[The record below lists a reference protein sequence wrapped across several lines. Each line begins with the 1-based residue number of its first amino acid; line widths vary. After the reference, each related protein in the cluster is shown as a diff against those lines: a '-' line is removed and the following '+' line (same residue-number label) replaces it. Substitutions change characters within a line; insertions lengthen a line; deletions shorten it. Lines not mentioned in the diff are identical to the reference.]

1 MATSLR
7 VPASS
12 PDHGPRAAGRCG
24 VGPVRVL
31 LADRETL
38 VLEALRAFLAP
49 GHRVVG
55 CARDGIALVEQA
67 LRLQPDLVVSELRLP
82 GLDGL
87 EAARRVLESCRR
99 VRFVFL
105 TSVEDEAQAEQA
117 FAAGASGFLLKSSSG
132 AEFVAGLREVMQG
145 GRVLSRCIASGRP
158 EALARSRGSAGRDGR
173 GPLSPRTAEVVRLL
187 ALGHSMK
194 QAAYELGITP
204 RTVAYHKYGAM
215 HVLGIGSSAELVRF
229 AVRTGMLES
238 LELAAGA

>member
-1 MATSLR
+1 M
-7 VPASS
+7 
-12 PDHGPRAAGRCG
+12 
-24 VGPVRVL
+24 
-31 LADRETL
+31 L

-49 GHRVVG
+49 EHRVVG
-55 CARDGIALVEQA
+55 CARDGLALVEEA
-67 LRLQPDLVVSELRLP
+67 RRLRPDLVVSELRLP

-87 EAARRVLESCRR
+87 EAARRVLETCWR

-105 TSVEDEAQAEQA
+105 TSVEDEAKAEQA
-117 FAAGASGFLLKSSSG
+117 FAAGASGYLLKSSSG
-132 AEFVAGLREVMQG
+132 AEFVAGLREVMRG
-145 GRVLSRCIASGRP
+145 ERVLARRIAADRP
-158 EALARSRGSAGRDGR
+158 ETLAARPRAQASH
-173 GPLSPRTAEVVRLL
+173 GPLSPRAAEVVRLL